1 MSRILIADPIND
13 AGVHKLIHNGHD
25 VDVKVGLSQA
35 EIVKII
41 NLYDALVVRSET
53 KVTSEI
59 LSAADRLQV
68 VGRAGVGVDNIDL
81 DAATNQ
87 GIAVVNAP
95 SGNTIAAAE
104 HAIALIL
111 ALARNIPQADASI
124 REGKWKRSDFM
135 GVELKDKNFGVIGLG
150 KVGSEVVRR
159 LKAFQAHIIAYDPY
173 IPVEFAR
180 SLGVELVEM
189 DRLLADSDFISIHT
203 PLTASTSQLL
213 GLDQFPKLKHG
224 VRIINAARGGLVD
237 EQLLEEGLNSGTIA
251 GAAIDVFETEP
262 PASDLPLLK
271 NKKAIF
277 TPHLGASTNEAQVA
291 VAIEV
296 AEEVC
301 AVLSGGAARYTVNI
315 PTVPAEVREALGEY
329 IPVANVMGKIAIQL
343 ADGQLENVSLRVAG
357 PIAEFDISLL
367 ASAVIAGILD
377 TTSGTRVNL
386 VNAPRLAKERGLE
399 VNEIKSI
406 EPDSQY
412 SNLVG
417 VEVRTSTGSVYLA
430 GSSFGSAVH
439 LLRLNDFFL
448 DMQPQT
454 SYMLFMSHR
463 DQPGMIGKVGT
474 IAGSHDLNIAFME
487 VGRSGPRGAAT
498 MVVGFDDPLSDSQL
512 EEIRGIAGVEW
523 AKVVKL

>member
-1 MSRILIADPIND
+1 MSKVLIADPIND
-13 AGVHKLIHNGHD
+13 SGVQKLTDNGHQ
-25 VDVKVGLSQA
+25 VDIKVGLPH
-35 EIVKII
+35 EELIKII
-41 NLYDALVVRSET
+41 DKYDALIVRSET

-59 LSAADRLQV
+59 LASGHHLQV

-81 DAATNQ
+81 DAATSH

-104 HAIALIL
+104 HAVALIL

-124 REGKWKRSDFM
+124 RDGKWKRSEFM
-135 GVELKDKNFGVIGLG
+135 GVELKDKIFGIIGLG

-159 LKAFQAHIIAYDPY
+159 LKAFQPNILAYDPY
-173 IPVEFAR
+173 IPLEFAR
-180 SLGVELVEM
+180 SLGVELVDME
-189 DRLLADSDFISIHT
+189 RLITESDFISIHT
-203 PLTASTSQLL
+203 PLTASTSQLI
-213 GLDQFPKLKHG
+213 GEEQFKKLKQG
-224 VRIINAARGGLVD
+224 VRIINAARGGLVN
-237 EQLLEEGLNSGTIA
+237 EVLLNEALNSGLVS
-251 GAAIDVFETEP
+251 GAAFDVFESEP
-262 PASDLPLLK
+262 PPSDLPLLK
-271 NKKAIF
+271 NNKVIF
-277 TPHLGASTNEAQVA
+277 TPHLGASTVEAQIAVA
-291 VAIEV
+291 VEI

-301 AVLSGGAARYTVNI
+301 SVLSGGAARYTVNV

-329 IPVANVMGKIAIQL
+329 IPVASTMGKIAMQL
-343 ADGQLENVSLRVAG
+343 AEGQLESVSLRVYG
-357 PIAEFDISLL
+357 PIAEFDTTLL
-367 ASAVIAGILD
+367 VSAVIAGILD
-377 TTSGTRVNL
+377 TTLGTRVNL

-399 VNEIKSI
+399 VSEIKAA

-417 VEVRTSTGSVYLA
+417 VEVRTSTGTVFLA
-430 GSSFGSAVH
+430 GSSFGASVH

-474 IAGSHDLNIAFME
+474 IAGTHDLNIAFME